1 MKPGDKLVCVQQ
13 PKYDDGTE
21 PKLNEIVTYNGYS
34 SLNNNYIYISEY
46 TVNSKGATQSF
57 KSVLFR
63 PLDEV
68 LSEIGISEVEEVL
81 TRETVEK

>member
-1 MKPGDKLVCVQQ
+1 MKPGTKLVCVQQ

-34 SLNNNYIYISEY
+34 SLNNNYIHISEY
-46 TVNSKGATQSF
+46 PVNSKGATQAF

-68 LSEIGISEVEEVL
+68 LSEISIEEL
-81 TRETVEK
+81 THQLVEKC